1 MVTGTLLFSC
11 QKNNSQKE
19 LLKKA
24 EDSLVTGKPD
34 VTLNLLASIQNP
46 EKMGKDDYMQ
56 YVVTYVGAKKET
68 KADIIADTLIFE
80 AQNYFNGTKDYKYSA
95 FANYYAGWVFYL
107 NNKLPQSLGSFM
119 YSADAADKSKNYL
132 LAAKSFNN
140 IGYIYFG
147 RMLLDNAIFNYKKA
161 LEYYDKIENVDKN
174 KIQVLIN
181 IGLTYES
188 DNKLDSAYV
197 YFQKGLDLAK
207 QIGNTLEESQL
218 YQNLGLVSFG
228 KGEDEKAIEYF
239 KSALAMDITSDEQTR
254 QINLQLL
261 KIYNKRQDL
270 QSAKEY
276 ALLVTANLPEVTYN
290 YTIKRMYAALTDYY
304 RQSGDYKKALEYSDL
319 EKATDE
325 KIEKESNAPA
335 LLSAD
340 KNFYLTQKDREIQQF
355 RSDIYLLLVV
365 GGVIICVILVF
376 IFFVWNDNKRG
387 KAEIRECAERY
398 DEIKALLFAM
408 GDKYP
413 KIEAEIKSML
423 END

>member
-1 MVTGTLLFSC
+1 MVTGILLFSC
-11 QKNNSQKE
+11 QKNNSQEE

-34 VTLNLLASIQNP
+34 VALNLLASIQNP

-56 YVVTYVGAKKET
+56 YVVIYVGAKKEA
-68 KADIIADTLIFE
+68 KSDITADTLIFE
-80 AQNYFNGTKDYKYSA
+80 AQNYFNDTKDYKNSA
-95 FANYYAGWVFYL
+95 FANYYAGWVFYV
-107 NNKLPQSLGSFM
+107 NSKLPESLESFM
-119 YSADAADKSKNYL
+119 YAAKTADKSKNYL
-132 LAAKSFNN
+132 LAAKSLNN

-147 RMLLDNAIFNYKKA
+147 RMLLDNAIVNYKKS
-161 LEYYDKIENVDKN
+161 LEHYDKIENVDKN

-181 IGLTYES
+181 IGLTFES
-188 DNKLDSAYV
+188 DNKLDSAFV

-207 QIGNTLEESQL
+207 QTGNTLEESQL

-319 EKATDE
+319 EKVTNE
-325 KIEKESNAPA
+325 EIEKESNAPA

-340 KNFYLTQKDREIQQF
+340 KNFHLTQKDREIQQF